1 MAIRQPLYCKLPQGQ
16 GPKHCTNYPPL
27 ARENGHSKPAAP
39 ARILPFVDAPR
50 TASAARTAQRPP
62 SASRVPIVRWPARQR
77 PREKLLEGGPLT
89 LSDSELL
96 AVLLS
101 SGPRGQSAV
110 DLGQAL
116 LARFGSI
123 HGLLSAVPREIRKVR
138 GVGAAKQAQL
148 LAVVELA
155 RRALA
160 EQLRD
165 DTTLDSPHVVRDYLR
180 LFIGARSYEVFACLF
195 LDSRHRLLRA
205 EESSRGTL
213 THTAVYPREIAREAL
228 ALNAASLIVAHNHPS
243 GDVRP
248 SAADRHLT
256 QRLGETLQLIE
267 VKLLDHLIIG
277 ANAVFSF
284 AESGL
289 L

>member
-1 MAIRQPLYCKLPQGQ
+1 MAIPQPLYCKPPQGL
-16 GPKHCTNYPPL
+16 GPQHCVNHPSCV
-27 ARENGHSKPAAP
+27 RENSPAPPATP
-39 ARILPFVDAPR
+39 ARILPFLEVPR
-50 TASAARTAQRPP
+50 TVRRAP
-62 SASRVPIVRWPARQR
+62 SPSDTPRISIDRWPPRQR
-77 PREKLLEGGPLT
+77 PREKLLERGPLA

-123 HGLLSAVPREIRKVR
+123 HGLLSAVPRDIRAVR

-148 LAVVELA
+148 LAVMELA

-165 DTTLDSPHVVRDYLR
+165 DTTLDSPHVVRNYLR
-180 LFIGARSYEVFACLF
+180 LFIGARSYEVFVCLF

-228 ALNAASLIVAHNHPS
+228 AQNAASLIVAHNHPS
-243 GDVRP
+243 GEAHP

-256 QRLGETLQLIE
+256 RRLSETLQLIE
-267 VKLLDHLIIG
+267 VKLLDHLIVG